1 MAGKPVLPSR
11 RLHALASLD
20 CITVPSYLQRNAPD
34 VLADGVEQ
42 TGESLLRRLARRIGR
57 PNLVGLD
64 LLDIGCGVRF
74 TQTLIN
80 RHLAFASYTGVD
92 VSLPIV
98 EWLKEHVETRDE
110 RFRFVHWNV
119 HNALYNPQA
128 PRMDNYQRLPVDD
141 DYDLIMGFSLFTH
154 LAPDDAAC
162 MLRLA
167 RKAVRGD
174 GFLFFSAFCDDSVS
188 RFEDRVPDKPL
199 VNAYYN
205 RDISTVSSMKQTGRW
220 YHTNRQPAI

>member
-1 MAGKPVLPSR
+1 MAN
-11 RLHALASLD
+11 LD
-20 CITVPSYLQRNAPD
+20 CIIVPSHLQRNAAD
-34 VLADGVEQ
+34 VLADGVEH

-57 PNLVGLD
+57 RNLAALD

-80 RHLAFASYTGVD
+80 RHLAFASYTGVE

-110 RFRFVHWNV
+110 RFKFVHWNV

-128 PRMDNYQRLPVDD
+128 PRMDSYQSLPVYD
-141 DYDLIMGFSLFTH
+141 DYDLVMGFSLFTH

-167 RKAVRGD
+167 RKAIRGD
-174 GFLFFSAFCDDSVS
+174 GFLFFSAFCDDSVY
-188 RFEDRVPDKPL
+188 RFEDRTPGKPL

-205 RDISTVSSMKQTGRW
+205 RGYLQHLINEANWALVSYEPPASYIMDSFLC
-220 YHTNRQPAI
+220 QPV

>member
-1 MAGKPVLPSR
+1 MAI
-11 RLHALASLD
+11 LD
-20 CITVPSYLQRNAPD
+20 CIAVPSHLQRNASD

-42 TGESLLRRLARRIGR
+42 TGESLLKRLARRIGR
-57 PNLVGLD
+57 PDLAGLH

-80 RHLAFASYTGVD
+80 RHLGFASYTGVE

-98 EWLKEHVETRDE
+98 EWLKEHVENGDE

-128 PRMDNYQRLPVDD
+128 PRMDDYERLPVEG
-141 DYDLIMGFSLFTH
+141 DYDLITGFSLFTH

-162 MLRLA
+162 MLRFA
-167 RKAVRGD
+167 RKAIRGD
-174 GFLFFSAFCDDSVS
+174 GFLFFSAFCDDSVY
-188 RFEDRVPDKPL
+188 RFEDRVPDKPV

-205 RDISTVSSMKQTGRW
+205 RGYLRHLINEANWALVS
-220 YHTNRQPAI
+220 YEPPASYIMDSFLCRPV